1 MPRKSN
7 VRRAQG
13 DGTIRHRSDGRWEAR
28 FTVQRDPVSG
38 QQVQKSVYGKTKD
51 EVRKKLK
58 ALTME
63 VDQGIYTD
71 PEKMT
76 VGTWLDIWLKE
87 YKTDVKPNTIDQ
99 YDYQIR
105 MHLKDSFGA
114 VLLTELTAPMVQE
127 LYNSRLK
134 PYKIKQK
141 MCNGKWKTIKKPGL
155 SAKSV
160 KNIHSVLHEALDKAL
175 ELGYVRTN
183 VSDVAT
189 VPKIEKSEMHP
200 VEGVDVKAFLNAT
213 KGNPM
218 EDLLYVTT
226 FTGLRQGEVLGLTW
240 DCIDFNKKTMRVYRQ
255 LQKERKPGGGYDFAS
270 LKNDKQR
277 SFMIADN
284 VLEVLRRVKVKQTE
298 WKLKAGKNWDGSKNL
313 VFTDE
318 YGHHLSKC
326 TVYENFK
333 RCARE
338 AGIPETRFH
347 DLRHTYA
354 TLALEQG
361 TDIKTVSSNLGHAT
375 VAFTLDVYGHVTEQM
390 QRDSADRMQKYL
402 ETL

>member
-1 MPRKSN
+1 MFSTFVPN
-7 VRRAQG
+7 GNNQG
-13 DGTIRHRSDGRWEAR
+13 GAR
-28 FTVQRDPVSG
+28 N
-38 QQVQKSVYGKTKD
+38 
-51 EVRKKLK
+51 
-58 ALTME
+58 
-63 VDQGIYTD
+63 DQGRFFFVPLAGFFQVCRGLTNGALMLQDEAVRSAQIY
-71 PEKMT
+71 
-76 VGTWLDIWLKE
+76 LD
-87 YKTDVKPNTIDQ
+87 Y
-99 YDYQIR
+99 
-105 MHLKDSFGA
+105 
-114 VLLTELTAPMVQE
+114 
-127 LYNSRLK
+127 
-134 PYKIKQK
+134 
-141 MCNGKWKTIKKPGL
+141 
-155 SAKSV
+155 
-160 KNIHSVLHEALDKAL
+160 
-175 ELGYVRTN
+175 
-183 VSDVAT
+183 
-189 VPKIEKSEMHP
+189 
-200 VEGVDVKAFLNAT
+200 LNAH
-213 KGNPM
+213 KDDGLGM

-240 DCIDFNKKTMRVYRQ
+240 DCIDFNRKTMRVYRQ

-402 ETL
+402 ESL